1 MEPPMTLLAIALL
14 SILPRDFCARESV
27 ELIETN
33 HVFTYEGEP
42 HLTQA
47 IFYGREGIIAWRM
60 NSEGKLNP
68 TGNVLY
74 FMDAG
79 IVRCITARTVAK
91 SWTQHDVE
99 LSAREYLPANERRE
113 LKQAKGR

>member
-1 MEPPMTLLAIALL
+1 MTLAILLALG
-14 SILPRDFCARESV
+14 ILPRESVARESV

-79 IVRCITARTVAK
+79 IVRCITARTVAE

-113 LKQAKGR
+113 LKQAKGP

>member
-1 MEPPMTLLAIALL
+1 MTLLALALL
-14 SILPRDFCARESV
+14 STIPQDFCVRERV

-33 HVFTYEGEP
+33 RVFTYEGEP

-47 IFYGREGIIAWRM
+47 IFWGREGIIAWRM
-60 NSEGKLNP
+60 NSEGRLNP

-79 IVRCITARTVAK
+79 IVRCITARTVAE
-91 SWTQHDVE
+91 SWTMYDVE
-99 LSAREYLPANERRE
+99 LHQRDALPASERRE

>member
-1 MEPPMTLLAIALL
+1 MIAFILAAACV
-14 SILPRDFCARESV
+14 LPRDFCARESV

-60 NSEGKLNP
+60 NSDGRLNP

-79 IVRCITARTVAK
+79 IVRCITARTVAE
-91 SWTQHDVE
+91 SFTQFDVE
-99 LSAREYLPANERRE
+99 LAARDTLPASERRE

>member
-1 MEPPMTLLAIALL
+1 MTLLALALL
-14 SILPRDFCARESV
+14 STIPQDFCVRERC

-60 NSEGKLNP
+60 NREGQLNP

-79 IVRCITARTVAK
+79 IVRCITARTVAE

-99 LSAREYLPANERRE
+99 LSAR
-113 LKQAKGR
+113 

>member
-1 MEPPMTLLAIALL
+1 MIAFILAAACV
-14 SILPRDFCARESV
+14 LPRDFCARESV

-60 NSEGKLNP
+60 NSDGRLNP

-79 IVRCITARTVAK
+79 IVRCITARTVAE
-91 SWTQHDVE
+91 SFTQHDVE